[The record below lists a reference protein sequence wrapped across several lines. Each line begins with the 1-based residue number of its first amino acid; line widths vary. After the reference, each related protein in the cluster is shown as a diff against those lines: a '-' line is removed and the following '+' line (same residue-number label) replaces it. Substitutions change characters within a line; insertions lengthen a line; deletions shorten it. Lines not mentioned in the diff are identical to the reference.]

1 MSGEEPAG
9 GGATVVAPE
18 ITGLTQ
24 PGLAV
29 AGTLLE
35 VFRSQGISGPVPAN
49 LDPTPGLVKYLNA
62 AAKEIVFAIFSLTSQ
77 PVANAL
83 IGAKKRGVSLRG
95 LADTKQW
102 GPTNDAVV
110 KAGIDLERAVKQHA
124 CMHLKVAVI
133 DGHVVALGS
142 FNWTSNAEL
151 HNDEVL
157 LISDSQPLA
166 QVLIAQIDA
175 ARAANR

>member
-1 MSGEEPAG
+1 MNKDKDSPAPLAG
-9 GGATVVAPE
+9 VGVTVLP
-18 ITGLTQ
+18 GR

-35 VFRSQGISGPVPAN
+35 VFRSKGISGPVPAD
-49 LDPTPGLVKYLNA
+49 LDPTPGLVKYLD
-62 AAKEIVFAIFSLTSQ
+62 AAKQQIVFAIFSLTSQ
-77 PVANAL
+77 PIADAL
-83 IGAKKRGVSLRG
+83 IRAQKRGLQLRG
-95 LADTKQW
+95 LADNKQW
-102 GPTNDAVV
+102 GAVNDAVV
-110 KAGIDLERAVKQHA
+110 KAGIDLERAVKQPA

-133 DGHVVALGS
+133 DGHIVALGS

-157 LISDSQPLA
+157 LVSDSQPLA

-175 ARAANR
+175 ARAANK